1 MGEGGT
7 MGLHSF
13 LCPSPFVN
21 RAMGLPENEHKGK
34 NTKKKQTGRTR
45 KRERIRKSPETTVL
59 NSFKVNNNGR
69 SSHRIMFYKKA
80 VLKISVKFTACN
92 FIKKRLCHSYFL

>member
-34 NTKKKQTGRTR
+34 NTKKN
-45 KRERIRKSPETTVL
+45 KRE
-59 NSFKVNNNGR
+59 GR
-69 SSHRIMFYKKA
+69 AKESALERA
-80 VLKISVKFTACN
+80 Q
-92 FIKKRLCHSYFL
+92 RLLC

>member
-21 RAMGLPENEHKGK
+21 WAMRLPENGHKGK
-34 NTKKKQTGRTR
+34 NTKKQGKDAQKGREVV
-45 KRERIRKSPETTVL
+45 KRARGMIRKFLKE
-59 NSFKVNNNGR
+59 
-69 SSHRIMFYKKA
+69 KKT
-80 VLKISVKFTACN
+80 IF
-92 FIKKRLCHSYFL
+92 